1 MVVEL
6 GRNAGQLV
14 MHELDR
20 RRRRRRMWWWGGEGE
35 RGDAAERGK
44 PINIII

>member
-20 RRRRRRMWWWGGEGE
+20 RRRRRRRWGGGEGE
-35 RGDAAERGK
+35 RGDAAERGE